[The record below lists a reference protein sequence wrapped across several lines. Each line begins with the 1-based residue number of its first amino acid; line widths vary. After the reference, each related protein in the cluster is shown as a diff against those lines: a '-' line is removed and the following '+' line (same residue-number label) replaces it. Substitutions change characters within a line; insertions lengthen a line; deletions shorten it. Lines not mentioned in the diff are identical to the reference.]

1 LAKRKRRKSDLYLVI
16 ALATLGLAGLA
27 AAALLANQPAP
38 ADASQGPINDR
49 SRVCMLQDTL
59 QGRSGLPY
67 VYRGKTYYLCCGGC
81 LAAFQQNA
89 AIYSRAIDPVDG
101 RSVDK
106 ADAPAYA
113 YHGHAYYFASASNL
127 AEFAREP
134 KKFIRNRASSLTGS

>member
-1 LAKRKRRKSDLYLVI
+1 
-16 ALATLGLAGLA
+16 
-27 AAALLANQPAP
+27 
-38 ADASQGPINDR
+38 
-49 SRVCMLQDTL
+49 MLQDTV

-67 VYRGKTYYLCCGGC
+67 VYKGKRYYLCCGGC

-89 AIYSRAIDPVDG
+89 AIYSRAIDPVNG

-113 YHGHAYYFASASNL
+113 YQRHAYYFASASNL